1 MINPFYRIQ
10 KILGHW
16 ENIKERRQEVQ
27 KVCFKRV
34 YGCLAGVA
42 VGDALG
48 MPAAGFTP
56 TEIKDRFGVIETLL
70 DAPPDHP
77 FHSGLKKGHVTDD
90 TELTML
96 VIQMILEDGEVTPQ
110 GMAERIL
117 KWAVERRL
125 LETGLLGP
133 STSRAIRGLMK
144 GKDPSETGRYGTTNG
159 AAMKIS
165 PIGIINVD
173 NIEKI
178 VDDVEKVC
186 LPTHG
191 TSVAISA
198 ASAVAAAIAEAL
210 TPSSTIPSVVNTAK
224 KYSKMGEE
232 RGRQVAYPSIEK
244 RIELAIN
251 LIKGEKNPLKAAEA
265 LYAYIGADVSIAN
278 SVPTSIGL
286 FVSSMGDPMK
296 TIISAVNMGGDTDTI
311 ASIAGGIAGA
321 YKGIDAF
328 PPHLVK
334 QVEEES
340 NLELGLIARK
350 LVDFTRK

>member
-1 MINPFYRIQ
+1 M
-10 KILGHW
+10 G
-16 ENIKERRQEVQ
+16 RRQNLF
-27 KVCFKRV
+27 FKKV

-56 TEIKDRFGVIETLL
+56 TEIRDRFGFIETLL
-70 DAPPDHP
+70 DAPPGHP
-77 FHSGLKKGHVTDD
+77 FHSGLRKGHVTDD

-96 VIQMILEDGEVTPQ
+96 VIEMILEDGEVTPQ
-110 GMAERIL
+110 GMARRIL
-117 KWAVERRL
+117 KWATDRRL

-133 STSRAIRGLMK
+133 STSRAIRELMK
-144 GKDPSETGRYGTTNG
+144 GGDASETGRYGTTNG

-173 NIEKI
+173 STEKI
-178 VDDVEKVC
+178 VDDVERVC

-191 TSVAISA
+191 TSVAISG
-198 ASAVAAAIAEAL
+198 ASAVAAAVADAL
-210 TPSSTIPSVVNTAK
+210 TPSSTISSIVEAAK
-224 KYSKMGEE
+224 KCSRIGEG
-232 RGRQVAYPSIEK
+232 RGHQVAYPSVEK
-244 RIELAIN
+244 RIELALQ
-251 LIKGEKNPLKAAEA
+251 LIKDEETPARAARV
-265 LYAYIGADVSIAN
+265 LFDFIGADVSITN
-278 SVPTSIGL
+278 SVPTSFGL
-286 FVSSMGDPMK
+286 FVASDGDPMN

-328 PPHLVK
+328 PYQMVK

-340 NLELGLIARK
+340 NLELEEIARR
-350 LVDFTRK
+350 LVEFTRK